1 MMAYPYDD
9 ARIILALQI
18 DHSRVAGYFAAHWGN
33 QKFDR
38 PEPYSSVVLAATEH
52 DIGWWEW
59 EMKPSTLNDKGLP
72 LDYYDGSFKYPG
84 QLRLDFYKNSVDRV
98 LTRDPYAAMLPVS
111 FNARLVPNRAYKD
124 GEDFLGE
131 FYRAEH
137 IIVNHTLAAA

>member
-1 MMAYPYDD
+1 MVWAFREGDGWRSPT
-9 ARIILALQI
+9 AKFLREEELRAVNEALGAEEG
-18 DHSRVAGYFAAHWGN
+18 DLLLLVADEA
-33 QKFDR
+33 
-38 PEPYSSVVLAATEH
+38 SVANAVL
-52 DIGWWEW
+52 
-59 EMKPSTLNDKGLP
+59 
-72 LDYYDGSFKYPG
+72 G

-137 IIVNHTLAAA
+137 IIVNHTLVAA

>member
-1 MMAYPYDD
+1 
-9 ARIILALQI
+9 
-18 DHSRVAGYFAAHWGN
+18 
-33 QKFDR
+33 
-38 PEPYSSVVLAATEH
+38 VLAATEH